1 MPQMPKY
8 QQKFTYNKNEEDLK
22 LNEKKKRQSIEAN
35 TNMTEMLELTDKDF
49 KAVIIK
55 MLQGTTRNTLE
66 TNEKKKKN
74 TV

>member
-1 MPQMPKY
+1 M
-8 QQKFTYNKNEEDLK
+8 
-22 LNEKKKRQSIEAN
+22 KKKRQSIEAN

-66 TNEKKKKN
+66 TNGKKKYSVSAKKN
-74 TV
+74 KDREELKGNFRTEKYEN

>member
-1 MPQMPKY
+1 M
-8 QQKFTYNKNEEDLK
+8 
-22 LNEKKKRQSIEAN
+22 KKKRQSIEAN

-66 TNEKKKKN
+66 TNGEKN
-74 TV
+74 TVYQQRKIKIEKNWREILELKNMKTEI

>member
-1 MPQMPKY
+1 M
-8 QQKFTYNKNEEDLK
+8 
-22 LNEKKKRQSIEAN
+22 KKKRQSIEAN

-66 TNEKKKKN
+66 TNGKKN
-74 TV
+74 TVYQQRKIKIEKN

>member
-1 MPQMPKY
+1 M
-8 QQKFTYNKNEEDLK
+8 
-22 LNEKKKRQSIEAN
+22 KKKRQSIEAN

-66 TNEKKKKN
+66 TNGEKN
-74 TV
+74 TVYQQRKIKIEKN